1 MQTFIPA
8 QQLSDEDRITEASE
22 ILATAII
29 RLKSS
34 PEDSNFPLDLS
45 PTGSVHHD
53 RYNNGENQ
61 R

>member
-1 MQTFIPA
+1 MQTFIST
-8 QQLSDEDRITEASE
+8 QQLSDEERLAEASE

-29 RLKSS
+29 RLRQS
-34 PEDSNFPLDLS
+34 PSDSDSPLDLS

-53 RYNNGENQ
+53 RYNNGEN

>member
-8 QQLSDEDRITEASE
+8 QQLSDEERITEASE

-29 RLKSS
+29 RLRKSPS
-34 PEDSNFPLDLS
+34 DSDSPLDLL

-53 RYNNGENQ
+53 RNNNGEN

>member
-8 QQLSDEDRITEASE
+8 QELSDEERIAEASE

-29 RLKSS
+29 RLRES
-34 PEDSNFPLDLS
+34 PSDSDFPLDLS

-53 RYNNGENQ
+53 RYNNGENK

>member
-1 MQTFIPA
+1 MQTFIPT
-8 QQLSDEDRITEASE
+8 QQLSDEERLDEASE

-29 RLKSS
+29 RLRQS
-34 PEDSNFPLDLS
+34 PSDSNFPLDLS

-53 RYNNGENQ
+53 RYNNGENK

>member
-8 QQLSDEDRITEASE
+8 QQLSDEERIAEASE

-29 RLKSS
+29 RLKKS
-34 PEDSNFPLDLS
+34 PSDSNSPLDLS

-53 RYNNGENQ
+53 RYNNGENT
-61 R
+61 